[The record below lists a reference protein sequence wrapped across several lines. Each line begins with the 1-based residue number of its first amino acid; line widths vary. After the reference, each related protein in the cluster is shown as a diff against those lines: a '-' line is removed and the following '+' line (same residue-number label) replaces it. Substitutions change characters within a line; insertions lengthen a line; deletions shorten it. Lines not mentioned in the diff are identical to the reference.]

1 MRIILIAIL
10 LLIGAPAIGGEI
22 KIAWQPNTESD
33 LAGYYVYYGAKNRPL
48 GARINVGRQTQYT
61 IQNLT
66 AGETYHIA
74 ITAFDQTGNESTFS
88 QQTEARV
95 AGGSEK
101 GDGTPA
107 QHELLP
113 NYPNPFQ
120 IPLDKNTAIAFLLSA
135 DSPVKLEIF
144 NVLGQRLVTLLDRS
158 LPAGLQKIFWNG
170 LDAQKRPVPAGIY
183 VYRLET
189 NGQISTRKLVIYR

>member
-1 MRIILIAIL
+1 MRIIILAIL
-10 LLIGAPAIGGEI
+10 LLVCTPAFGGEI
-22 KIAWQPNTESD
+22 KIVWQPNTEPD
-33 LAGYYVYYGAKNRPL
+33 LAGYYVYYGAKDRPL

-61 IQNLT
+61 IQNLP
-66 AGETYHIA
+66 AGETYYIA

-101 GDGTPA
+101 GESAPSR
-107 QHELLP
+107 HELLP
-113 NYPNPFQ
+113 NYPNPFK
-120 IPLDKNTAIAFLLSA
+120 IPADKNTAITFLLRA

-158 LPAGLQKIFWNG
+158 LQAGLQKIFWNG
-170 LDAQKRPVPAGIY
+170 LDAQKRPAPAGIY

-189 NGQISTRKLVIYR
+189 SGQISTRKLVVYR